1 MLTDALQRPIL
12 LTPDCNAELTTT
24 KIVHHFGAEFYARDL
39 FAAATHLKAA
49 RKITDRLGGMSN
61 MKQHRKEILLTSDVV
76 LACITLSRPMFD
88 VEDWDPGFVEAAA
101 KRLPGPDRAIAR
113 LQAAIDLK
121 KRLDAPLDLSI
132 TDEDLQVILLGVREL
147 FHVEEYKN
155 TLLAATGS
163 VDEKIF
169 RWLHLRK
176 LACWGVLL
184 NLYIDVAQPASL
196 FNDTSPSRRINSITS
211 PEDNYYIGLLC
222 AAGIYAVAN
231 VFNYPGLP
239 STHTRYRGLLQN
251 AFMTCMRKL
260 GKDALLYGVY
270 NRGAL
275 WALAMGVVDEVIHR
289 SKEARTW
296 HSAFFAYWAW
306 NMKLRTMEDVK
317 QCLGGFAYAENVL
330 DGPLRTV
337 VDNLEVWTLEA
348 SLLDIE

>member
-1 MLTDALQRPIL
+1 
-12 LTPDCNAELTTT
+12 
-24 KIVHHFGAEFYARDL
+24 
-39 FAAATHLKAA
+39 
-49 RKITDRLGGMSN
+49 
-61 MKQHRKEILLTSDVV
+61 
-76 LACITLSRPMFD
+76 MFD
-88 VEDWDPGFVEAAA
+88 IPDWDPGFVEAAA
-101 KRLPGPDRAIAR
+101 KRLPGPDKAITR
-113 LQAAIDLK
+113 LTAAINQA
-121 KRLDAPLDLSI
+121 KRSDAPLDLSI
-132 TDEDLQVILLGVREL
+132 VDEELQSIFLGAREL

-155 TLLAATGS
+155 KLLAATGS

-176 LACWGVLL
+176 LAIWGVLL
-184 NLYIDVAQPASL
+184 NLYIDVAQPVSL
-196 FNDTSPSRRINSITS
+196 FGDTSPSRRTGPVSN

-222 AAGIYAVAN
+222 VAGIYAVAN

-239 STHTRYRGLLQN
+239 STHARYRGILQV
-251 AFMTCMRKL
+251 AFMTCLRRL
-260 GKDALLYGVY
+260 GKDALLHGVY

-275 WALAMGVVDEVIHR
+275 WALSMGVVDEVIHR

-296 HSAFFAYWAW
+296 HSALFAHWAW

-317 QCLGGFAYAENVL
+317 ECLAGFAYAENVL